1 MNWLQLRW
9 VLQSRKA
16 RWHELSNLVGDIKED
31 FPEVTS
37 RRKYKRWI
45 IGNCLEQSFSLLELL
60 TFGARWHYFVGSCPV
75 HCKVL
80 NDIPGLYPL
89 DISSMSTQLCQSK
102 MSPDIFRWL
111 LGRKWSREKRG
122 VGGGGW
128 GVGILSGRHGLC
140 HCKAGNVSDEPGKAA
155 VSGSWSPTGLATLGN
170 LNEVGMDRLCKSS
183 SM

>member
-16 RWHELSNLVGDIKED
+16 RWLELSNLVGDIKED

-45 IGNCLEQSFSLLELL
+45 IGNRLEQSFSLLELL

-75 HCKVL
+75 HCKVF

-89 DISSMSTQLCQSK
+89 DISSMSTQLWQSK

-122 VGGGGW
+122 VGGGG
-128 GVGILSGRHGLC
+128 GGLVFSVADMACAIVRLETSMMSRTRLLRLDHG
-140 HCKAGNVSDEPGKAA
+140 AA
-155 VSGSWSPTGLATLGN
+155 LA
-170 LNEVGMDRLCKSS
+170 
-183 SM
+183 